1 MKKHHHKELAR
12 MCCKSKEDADI
23 LGNHIAEL
31 KATIEKQK
39 DHHEHKCQSMVTDWQ
54 KKSECHDADLSRL
67 KHESALEIQAL
78 TQRLCECNAN
88 LSSKE
93 LGFII

>member
-1 MKKHHHKELAR
+1 

-31 KATIEKQK
+31 KANIEKQK
-39 DHHEHKCQSMVTDWQ
+39 DHHEHKCQIMVTDWQ

-67 KHESALEIQAL
+67 NHESALVIQAL
-78 TQRLCECNAN
+78 TQKLGKCNAN